1 MSATSSQNREETMMT
16 TDLTPLDDI
25 MHPISV
31 LLEFNASDNN
41 SKSFRPKLS
50 RQSTQGPQF
59 IEVFL
64 PGAEDLLDNND
75 NDDIYRSAAVDKKN
89 DLTLGKSILK
99 NSKTTAKDFQSSNMN
114 DARKS
119 IYEASIRIA
128 KAPLIEDENRFSTL
142 KDVDKVGKWTIAR
155 TKEEENIRRSR
166 NRFVQSLKYSLL
178 KPFSKVDSDEVESD
192 HSTGIYS
199 SLYKPRP
206 EDNFTKIG
214 SDTHSTVKE
223 GVHFSFVEVREYLYT
238 IGLTPGCSRGVPLTI
253 EWDSFSLT
261 KVAFDEYEQ
270 RREPQRRELKELRIP
285 KDVRAELLLDLG
297 HSMKEIR
304 DTIKMNNT
312 LRIQQL
318 QTKQFLYKM
327 PKEEKLER
335 IRRRISSL
343 FTNRKKKERE
353 FMKLAYSFS
362 H

>member
-1 MSATSSQNREETMMT
+1 MMT
-16 TDLTPLDDI
+16 KDLTLDDV
-25 MHPISV
+25 MHDHPIS
-31 LLEFNASDNN
+31 LFEFNTSGDNN
-41 SKSFRPKLS
+41 KSCGPKLS

-59 IEVFL
+59 TEAFL
-64 PGAEDLLDNND
+64 PDDLDSDNND
-75 NDDIYRSAAVDKKN
+75 DISRSADDKQK
-89 DLTLGKSILK
+89 DLRLGKSILK
-99 NSKTTAKDFQSSNMN
+99 NTTTAKDVQSSTMN

-119 IYEASIRIA
+119 IHEASIRIA
-128 KAPLIEDENRFSTL
+128 KAPLVEDENRFSGL
-142 KDVDKVGKWTIAR
+142 KDVDKVGKWMIA
-155 TKEEENIRRSR
+155 KEEENIRRSR
-166 NRFVQSLKYSLL
+166 NRFVQSLKNSLL
-178 KPFSKVDSDEVESD
+178 KPFSKTDSDEVESD
-192 HSTGIYS
+192 HSTDQSS
-199 SLYKPRP
+199 SLYKPRT
-206 EDNFTKIG
+206 EDSFNVIG
-214 SDTHSTVKE
+214 SSTHTVKE

-304 DTIKMNNT
+304 DTIKMNNV
-312 LRIQQL
+312 LRIQQR

-335 IRRRISSL
+335 FRRLISSV

-353 FMKLAYSFS
+353 FMELAYSFT